1 MEKKKRKYYNEITNI
16 NGPGNVMADG
26 CNSITFYSPPDNTGT
41 LRVNNLPVKSGCMFG
56 LDGLE
61 GEQDQTVYDV
71 KIDNIGASD
80 AYYVIRKFYKDD
92 NNSTNN

>member
-41 LRVNNLPVKSGCMFG
+41 LRVNNLPVKYACLFGFNG
-56 LDGLE
+56 LDG
-61 GEQDQTVYDV
+61 EQDSITYDD
-71 KIDNIGASD
+71 KIN
-80 AYYVIRKFYKDD
+80 
-92 NNSTNN
+92 TM